1 MNQPGNVVMS
11 YAVLLLC
18 QTLTLTYYNY
28 DLVFH
33 DLFII
38 KKS

>member
-18 QTLTLTYYNY
+18 QALTLTYYNY
-28 DLVFH
+28 DLLFH